1 MSQAVITLIV
11 LAVMAVGFVTEILPL
26 AVISIG
32 GAFVLSLFG
41 IVQKTDVFSA
51 AAGSTCI
58 LLAATMIIGG
68 AIFHSGLAD
77 KLSKKIVKVTGT
89 TENGIMLATM
99 FVALTFSSVCSGT
112 SVVAMMLPIV
122 IAMSMQAGVSISRQM
137 IVLSFASSIGCN
149 LTLVGAASNVSTA
162 GMIEEMGI
170 EFLSFFELGKVGLPL
185 CIAFAVYFMTIGKKT
200 LRNPRPVNQEYLD
213 DLVATSGGEANFSK
227 KKATIT
233 AVILI
238 ITFAAMAAD
247 NKSFPM
253 YYIAA
258 LGCLILIL
266 TGCLTTKEAA
276 RAVDWDT
283 IFIVTGMSAVTKAM
297 TASGAG
303 AMIANAVTRILGSSP
318 NKVIVLLVFLL
329 ITIFLTNLMMNTST
343 VLLVT
348 PLFIPIAVSIG
359 MNPVAAGVAICVGA
373 SSPFLTPVGS
383 PTNTLV
389 VKPGNLQ
396 FMDFFIP
403 GLGLTILSV
412 VISMIV
418 IPICWPL

>member
-32 GAFVLSLFG
+32 GAFILSLFG

-51 AAGSTCI
+51 ASGSTCI

-77 KLSKKIVKVTGT
+77 KLSKKIVRFTGT

-276 RAVDWDT
+276 RSVDWDT

-318 NKVIVLLVFLL
+318 NKVLVLLVFLL

-418 IPICWPL
+418 IPIFWPL

>member
-1 MSQAVITLIV
+1 
-11 LAVMAVGFVTEILPL
+11 
-26 AVISIG
+26 
-32 GAFVLSLFG
+32 
-41 IVQKTDVFSA
+41 
-51 AAGSTCI
+51 
-58 LLAATMIIGG
+58 
-68 AIFHSGLAD
+68 
-77 KLSKKIVKVTGT
+77 
-89 TENGIMLATM
+89 
-99 FVALTFSSVCSGT
+99 
-112 SVVAMMLPIV
+112 MMLPIV

-162 GMIEEMGI
+162 GMIEEMGL

-258 LGCLILIL
+258 MGCLILIL

-276 RAVDWDT
+276 RSVDWDT

-318 NKVIVLLVFLL
+318 NKVLVLLVFLL

-359 MNPVAAGVAICVGA
+359 INPVAAGVAICVGA

-418 IPICWPL
+418 IPIFWPL

>member
-32 GAFVLSLFG
+32 GAFILSLFG

-51 AAGSTCI
+51 ASGSTCI

-77 KLSKKIVKVTGT
+77 KLSKKIVRFTGT

-276 RAVDWDT
+276 RSVDWDT

-318 NKVIVLLVFLL
+318 NKVLVLLVFLL

-348 PLFIPIAVSIG
+348 PLFIP
-359 MNPVAAGVAICVGA
+359 
-373 SSPFLTPVGS
+373 
-383 PTNTLV
+383 
-389 VKPGNLQ
+389 LQ
-396 FMDFFIP
+396 F
-403 GLGLTILSV
+403 LLE
-412 VISMIV
+412 
-418 IPICWPL
+418 

>member
-26 AVISIG
+26 AVISVG
-32 GAFVLSLFG
+32 GAFILSLFG

-51 AAGSTCI
+51 ASGSTCI

-77 KLSKKIVKVTGT
+77 KLSKKIVRFTGT

-122 IAMSMQAGVSISRQM
+122 VAMSMQAGVSISRQM

-276 RAVDWDT
+276 RSVDWDT

-418 IPICWPL
+418 IPIFWPL

>member
-32 GAFVLSLFG
+32 GAFILSLFG

-51 AAGSTCI
+51 ASGSTCI

-77 KLSKKIVKVTGT
+77 KLSKKIVRFTGT

-276 RAVDWDT
+276 RSVDWDT

-318 NKVIVLLVFLL
+318 NKLLVLLVFLL

-418 IPICWPL
+418 IPIFWPL

>member
-51 AAGSTCI
+51 ASGSTCI

-77 KLSKKIVKVTGT
+77 KLSKKIVRVTGT

-170 EFLSFFELGKVGLPL
+170 DFLSFFELGKVGLPL

-200 LRNPRPVNQEYLD
+200 LRNPRPVNREYLD
-213 DLVATSGGEANFSK
+213 DLVATSGGEAVFSK
-227 KKATIT
+227 KKAAIT

-303 AMIANAVTRILGSSP
+303 AMIANAVTR
-318 NKVIVLLVFLL
+318 
-329 ITIFLTNLMMNTST
+329 MMNTST

-418 IPICWPL
+418 IPIFWPL